1 MIIDATTIATVAP
14 MKRFLDFLCVMAEV
28 ELEEGDEAGV
38 EKKGL

>member
-1 MIIDATTIATVAP
+1 
-14 MKRFLDFLCVMAEV
+14 MAEV